1 MKHYLLTLP
10 IAFLATTVSMA
21 QTTPETALTAQE
33 GTNKY
38 TVEGD
43 KSQTVYWKFTADKN
57 YLAGV
62 SPLDG
67 TYNTPTVGTE
77 FAEDPDNGR
86 QLVGMKG
93 ASIAYPQV
101 GYPLKKGTTYYFS
114 SSNLGDAGF
123 KLVLTENDNI
133 DGGATADSPAT
144 LADGQTTFI
153 GDPYSTSYAY
163 SAYAAYTATESGLL
177 TVKSSAYLN
186 TTVNGTSYAGTYNN
200 DGSYTIAFGVESG
213 QTYNVAFNNL
223 YQPIIVSAALSHP
236 TAGSIDL
243 PFEGKDGE
251 NTVPADA
258 ETYYYTYTPQTTG
271 FLTVSSDCAIPG
283 GDVKIYSSKTDA
295 TPVATSE
302 QGSFNVRTEVLY
314 TGNTYYIV
322 VNKIDFTDEPETFN
336 ISMDAYK
343 AGEQENNPIV
353 IGELPSEQTLA
364 TATGTYY
371 YSVSVPAGT
380 EKFLTVK
387 ADGEVSGGTT
397 VSVYP
402 AGNSWGGVNGSDY
415 VQANVN
421 NSYDT
426 NYIIKWTANESKP
439 LSFTVAYKDIESGDV
454 ITNPIEAVAGKNE
467 IASDGTK
474 YYTYTATRSG
484 KLAIELSDPEMSVS
498 FPRGTGA
505 YDGTYDPIINGI
517 TYSLDAESGTSYII
531 TINNA
536 KQGESFTLSETDF
549 QQGEVREN
557 PIAVEN
563 GEFTIGKDQNNCW
576 IKYTAKNDCQVTV
589 DCDAP
594 YYDNGSSMVFFGKEN
609 EYMTGMTATRQDGS
623 NYDTYFHGT
632 KVLNAGESLLV
643 HIQLTGNVEGCKVT
657 FAEGEMPAGMSAS
670 KPLDIAAGESLSL
683 KSNTTVWVKANV
695 TKGENVF
702 VTDQS
707 VRTMLYTSLEDAKS
721 ETNGE
726 VVSYDQQYDENWNV
740 TCTYRKTFDADATV
754 YFQIFGSY
762 SDFTFTYAADGTAT
776 AINGINGDAAA
787 KTEVFNLNG
796 VKVAD
801 TTKGLASGVYVV
813 RQNGKAKKIVI
824 K

>member
-21 QTTPETALTAQE
+21 QTTPETALAAQT

-57 YLAGV
+57 YIAGV
-62 SPLDG
+62 SPLEG

-77 FAEDPDNGR
+77 FTTDADNGL
-86 QLVGMKG
+86 QLKGMKS
-93 ASIAYPQV
+93 ASIKYPQA
-101 GYPLKKGTTYYFS
+101 GYPFKKGTTYYIA

-123 KLVLTENDNI
+123 QLELTENDNI
-133 DGGATADSPAT
+133 DGGTTSGSPAT
-144 LADGQTTFI
+144 LADGQTTYV
-153 GDPYSTSYAY
+153 GDPYSQAYSY

-177 TVKSSAYLN
+177 TVTSGAYLN
-186 TTVNGTSYAGTYNN
+186 TSVNGTDYNCEYSN
-200 DGSYTIAFGVESG
+200 GSYSLSFGVESG
-213 QTYNVAFNNL
+213 KTYNVEFKNL
-223 YQPIIVSAALSHP
+223 YQPILVSAALSHP

-243 PFEGKDGE
+243 PFEGKDGA

-271 FLTVSSDCAIPG
+271 FLTVSSDAAIPG

-302 QGSFNVRTEVLY
+302 QGTFNVRTEVQY
-314 TGNTYYIV
+314 AGNTYYIV

-336 ISMDAYK
+336 ISMEPYK
-343 AGEQENNPIV
+343 AGEREDNPIV
-353 IGELPSEQTLA
+353 ISELPSEQTLA

-380 EKFLTVK
+380 EKFLAVK
-387 ADGEVSGGTT
+387 AQGDVSSNTA

-402 AGNSWGGVNGSDY
+402 AGNPWGGVNGGGY

-474 YYTYTATRSG
+474 YYRYTATRSG

-517 TYSLDAESGTSYII
+517 TYSLDAESGTSYLI

-549 QQGEVREN
+549 KQGEVREN
-557 PIAVEN
+557 PIVVE
-563 GEFTIGKDQNNCW
+563 GSEFTIGKDQNNCW
-576 IKYTAKNDCQVTV
+576 IKYTAKNDCQLTV

-594 YYDNGSSMVFFGKEN
+594 YYDNGSSMVYFGKEN

-623 NYDTYFHGT
+623 DYDTYFHGT

-643 HIQLTGNVEGCKVT
+643 HMQLTGNVEGCKVT
-657 FAEGEMPAGMSAS
+657 FAEGEMPAGTSAS

-702 VTDQS
+702 VTDQT

-726 VVSYDQQYDENWNV
+726 VVSYDQEYDENWNV

-762 SDFTFTYAADGTAT
+762 SDFTFTFAADGTAT
-776 AINGINGDAAA
+776 AINGIKGDAAA

>member
-21 QTTPETALTAQE
+21 QTTPETALAAQT

-57 YLAGV
+57 YIAGV
-62 SPLDG
+62 SPLEG

-77 FAEDPDNGR
+77 FTTDTDNGL
-86 QLVGMKG
+86 QLKGMKS
-93 ASIAYPQV
+93 ASIKYPQV
-101 GYPLKKGTTYYFS
+101 GYPFKKGTTYYIA

-123 KLVLTENDNI
+123 QLELTENDNI
-133 DGGATADSPAT
+133 DGGTTSGSPAT
-144 LADGQTTFI
+144 LADGQTTYV
-153 GDPYSTSYAY
+153 GDPYSQAYSY

-177 TVKSSAYLN
+177 TVTSGAYLN
-186 TTVNGTSYAGTYNN
+186 TSVNGTDYNCEYSN
-200 DGSYTIAFGVESG
+200 GSYSLSFGVESG
-213 QTYNVAFNNL
+213 KTYNVEFKNL
-223 YQPIIVSAALSHP
+223 YQPILVSAALSHP

-243 PFEGKDGE
+243 PFEGKDGA

-271 FLTVSSDCAIPG
+271 FLTVSSDAAIPG

-302 QGSFNVRTEVLY
+302 QGTFNVRTEVQY
-314 TGNTYYIV
+314 AGNTYYIV

-336 ISMDAYK
+336 ISMESYK
-343 AGEQENNPIV
+343 AGEKEDNPIV
-353 IGELPSEQTLA
+353 ISELPSTQTLV

-380 EKFLTVK
+380 EKFLAVK
-387 ADGEVSGGTT
+387 AQDDVSSNTA

-402 AGNSWGGVNGSDY
+402 AGNPWGGVNGGGY

-426 NYIIKWTANESKP
+426 NYIIKWTASESEP

-454 ITNPIEAVAGKNE
+454 ITNPIEAVAGKNA

-474 YYTYTATRSG
+474 YYRYIATRSG

-498 FPRGTGA
+498 FPRGTGQ

-517 TYSLDAESGTSYII
+517 TYSLEAESGTSYLI

-557 PIAVEN
+557 PIAVE
-563 GEFTIGKDQNNCW
+563 GSEFTIGKNQNNCW
-576 IKYTAKNDCQVTV
+576 IKYTATSDCQLTV

-594 YYDNGSSMVFFGKEN
+594 YMDNGSSMVYFGKEN
-609 EYMTGMTATRQDGS
+609 EYMTGMTATRQDGT

-643 HIQLTGNVEGCKVT
+643 HIQLTGNVEGYKVT
-657 FAEGEMPAGMSAS
+657 FAEGEMPAGTSAT
-670 KPLDIAAGESLSL
+670 KPLDIAEGESLNL

-702 VTDQS
+702 VTDQT
-707 VRTMLYTSLEDAKS
+707 VRTMLYTSLDDAKS

-726 VVSYDQQYDENWNV
+726 VVSYDQEYDENWNV
-740 TCTYRKTFDADATV
+740 TCTFRKTFDADATV

-762 SDFTFTYAADGTAT
+762 SDYTFTYAAGGNAT
-776 AINGINGDAAA
+776 GINGINGDSKA
-787 KTEVFNLNG
+787 KTEVFNLSG
-796 VKVAD
+796 IKVAD
-801 TTKGLASGVYVV
+801 TINGLASGVYVV
-813 RQNGKAKKIVI
+813 RQNGKAKKVVI